1 MPERRGAPSLGAAL
15 FAVLAL
21 LSVAA
26 FAVTRAAR
34 SADDLVNTVV
44 LSKKLPP
51 GGEASVSFA
60 LAHPD
65 SDVDVQIIEGGSERR
80 VRAIAEGENL
90 DAGRQRLTWDGTTDR
105 GRPAPPGLYAIRV
118 ILGEQG
124 RHILPPGRI
133 RVLEP
138 AKGSAGGG
146 GGGPK
151 KSGPKG
157 GAPQE
162 ERAQGGG
169 KG

>member
-1 MPERRGAPSLGAAL
+1 MPERRGAPSHGVAL
-15 FAVLAL
+15 FVLLAV

-51 GGEASVSFA
+51 GGEATVSFV
-60 LAHPD
+60 LAGPD

-80 VRAIAEGENL
+80 VRALAEDQDL

-105 GRPAPPGLYAIRV
+105 GKPAPPGLYAIRV
-118 ILGEQG
+118 ILGEQD
-124 RHILPPGRI
+124 RDILPPGRI

-138 AKGSAGGG
+138 AKG
-146 GGGPK
+146 
-151 KSGPKG
+151 
-157 GAPQE
+157 
-162 ERAQGGG
+162 GG